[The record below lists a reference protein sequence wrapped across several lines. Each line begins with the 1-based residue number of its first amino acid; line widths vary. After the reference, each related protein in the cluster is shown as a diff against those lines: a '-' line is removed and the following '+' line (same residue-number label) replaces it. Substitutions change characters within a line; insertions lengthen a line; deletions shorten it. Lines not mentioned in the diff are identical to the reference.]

1 MNTIKVNIKE
11 IVKNN
16 LLSEANRKNHIYNSF
31 EKIKDLKND
40 ELIKG
45 YVETSFGLMNEG
57 YTVDEIESSLEE
69 IENPLN
75 MLDDK
80 VDWKN
85 MFKDS
90 LTSSAK
96 EYIIKWLLNTV
107 GMGPQWSTTIAQ
119 VFSNKF
125 TPLDMLKPFKN
136 EGMCVQHMPN
146 MVDSILEVIV
156 RYIGSEVTNT
166 DRADY
171 NWSGTGNV
179 MIGNII
185 GETIQQS
192 NISETISN
200 KLCKVIH

>member
-16 LLSEANRKNHIYNSF
+16 LLSEANRRNHIYNSF

-45 YVETSFGLMNEG
+45 YVETSIGLMNEG

-96 EYIIKWLLNTV
+96 EYIIKWLLNAI
-107 GMGPQWSTTIAQ
+107 GMGPQWSTTLAQ
-119 VFSNKF
+119 FFSNKF

-136 EGMCVQHMPN
+136 EAMCIENMPK
-146 MVDSILEVIV
+146 MVDGVLEVIV
-156 RYIGSEVTNT
+156 RYIGSEVTKT
-166 DRADY
+166 DRSDY
-171 NWSGTGNV
+171 NWSGVGGNLV
-179 MIGNII
+179 GNMF
-185 GETIQQS
+185 GEAIEES
-192 NISETISN
+192 NISESISN